1 MKVKTVSYS
10 FMETFMDCPLRHDMK
25 YNKKIL
31 PMESDKTAM
40 HFGSLV
46 HQVLEELRMNPIPEN
61 IPKMVDE
68 AANKM
73 EFDIKLSVITR
84 SKEVLKE
91 WIDNREFGG
100 REVMNTEWRFDKPL
114 PSGDFNINGY
124 IDLVEI
130 DDEGV
135 IRVTDYKSG
144 RFVYTMEDTVDSL
157 QLMMYAIA
165 VFDEWKP
172 SGIEVSYDMIQM
184 GQIVYKVTKSDII
197 NAIKRIKRIKQMIE
211 RCGKYPKPN
220 LSFKCGWCDT
230 RYKCP
235 AFQKLSMTERETL
248 TVEVDGIEARVRE
261 YHRLSGLEKAV
272 GIRKSDLKSGIEEH
286 LNNKPDS
293 PVLDLGD
300 IKARMIYGK
309 ERVYDPGV
317 VSSLIPIE
325 DISLIMD
332 VGKGKLD
339 SYMKVAL
346 KNGNITQQDVDTI
359 MRTSETIYKR
369 GWLKVG

>member
-1 MKVKTVSYS
+1 MKVKTVSFS
-10 FMETFMDCPLRHDMK
+10 FMETFLDCQLRHDMK
-25 YNKKIL
+25 YNKKIM

-40 HFGSLV
+40 HFGSLI
-46 HQVLEELRMNPIPEN
+46 HQVLEELRMNPIQEN
-61 IPKMVDE
+61 IPRMVDE
-68 AANKM
+68 ASDKM
-73 EFDIKLSVITR
+73 KFDIKQSVIIQT
-84 SKEVLKE
+84 KEVLKN
-91 WIDNREFGG
+91 WVVNRDIDG
-100 REVMNTEWRFDKPL
+100 REVMNVEWRFDKKL

-130 DDEGV
+130 DDDGV

-144 RFVYTMEDTVDSL
+144 RFVYTMEDLVDSL

-172 SGIEVSYDMIQM
+172 TGIEISYDMVQM
-184 GQIVYKVTKSDII
+184 NQIVYRVTKSDIV

-211 RCGKYPKPN
+211 GCRYPKPN
-220 LSFKCGWCDT
+220 LSFKCGWCDF
-230 RYKCP
+230 RYKCKT
-235 AFQKLSMTERETL
+235 FQKLSMTEKETL

-261 YHRLSGLEKAV
+261 YRRLVGLEKAI
-272 GIRKSDLKSGIEEH
+272 GTRKSDLKSGIEEY

-309 ERVYDPGV
+309 ETIYDAGV
-317 VSSLIPIE
+317 VSSLVPVE
-325 DISLIMD
+325 DISMVMD

-339 SYMKVAL
+339 GYMKTAI
-346 KNGNITQQDVDTI
+346 KNGNLTQQDIDTI
-359 MRTSETIYKR
+359 MTTSETRYKR
-369 GWLKVG
+369 GWLKVE